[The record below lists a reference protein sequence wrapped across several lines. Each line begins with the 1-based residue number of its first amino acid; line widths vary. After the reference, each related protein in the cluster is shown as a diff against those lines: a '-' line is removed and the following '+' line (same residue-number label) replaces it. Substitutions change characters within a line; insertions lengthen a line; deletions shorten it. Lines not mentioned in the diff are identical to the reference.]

1 MPHFK
6 LAHVREQRQDM
17 LIFPLDHSFG
27 NKTADDQREALAEL
41 QMRAHGTGLAGKAV
55 AVWDA
60 GGGRMAF
67 LGPTNWQAFL
77 RSINLRFVLANVNR
91 EISW

>member
-6 LAHVREQRQDM
+6 LAHIREQGNDM
-17 LIFPLDHSFG
+17 LIFPLDSSFG
-27 NKTADDQREALAEL
+27 NKTSDDQEAALAEL
-41 QMRAHGTGLAGKAV
+41 QAHAHAAGLRGHAI

-60 GGGRMAF
+60 GGDRMTF